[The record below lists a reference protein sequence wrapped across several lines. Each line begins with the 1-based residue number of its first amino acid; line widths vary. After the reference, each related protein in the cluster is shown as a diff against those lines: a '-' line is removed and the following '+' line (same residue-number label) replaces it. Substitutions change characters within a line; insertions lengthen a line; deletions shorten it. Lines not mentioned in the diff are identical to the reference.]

1 MKLPVENG
9 YREKSRFNGVI
20 RLSGDGLPSIKNQLC
35 IYKIQPMLF
44 KVQQPLLFI
53 PFKHLYNLHNLYI
66 HHKEKQLISSVL

>member
-1 MKLPVENG
+1 
-9 YREKSRFNGVI
+9 
-20 RLSGDGLPSIKNQLC
+20 
-35 IYKIQPMLF
+35 MLF